1 MNANQRFSVQTLL
14 ELYVYFADNFDV
26 AAGAWSEFVDQLEMA
41 AMISFIQRWQ
51 LGAGPNKETGLES
64 SAQGNDS
71 EVSAQGVDD
80 VGHESQL
87 HEEQE
92 HEVPDHEESEHAD
105 WFVFGIALWA
115 SGRWP
120 VCMVG

>member
-1 MNANQRFSVQTLL
+1 MNANQRFGVQTLL
-14 ELYVYFADNFDV
+14 ELYVYFADNLDI

-51 LGAGPNKETGLES
+51 LGAGQNEEIDLDS
-64 SAQGNDS
+64 LAQGDDD
-71 EVSAQGVDD
+71 SAQGVGG
-80 VGHESQL
+80 VGQESQL
-87 HEEQE
+87 EEEQE
-92 HEVPDHEESEHAD
+92 HEVPDHEEPEHAD

-120 VCMVG
+120 VHFVG

>member
-1 MNANQRFSVQTLL
+1 MNANQRFSVRTLL
-14 ELYVYFADNFDV
+14 ELYVYFADNLDV
-26 AAGAWSEFVDQLEMA
+26 AAGAWAEFVDQLEMA

-51 LGAGPNKETGLES
+51 LGAGPRLEMNLES
-64 SAQGNDS
+64 SAQGG
-71 EVSAQGVDD
+71 EGSAQGVND

-120 VCMVG
+120 VCIVG